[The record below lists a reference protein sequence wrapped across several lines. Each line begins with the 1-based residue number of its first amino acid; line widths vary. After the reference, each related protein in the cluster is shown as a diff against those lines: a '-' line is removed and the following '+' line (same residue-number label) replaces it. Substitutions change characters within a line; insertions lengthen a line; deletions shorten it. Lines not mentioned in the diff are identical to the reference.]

1 MKKILILSAAAALLA
16 VQSATA
22 VPTLIISDNNG
33 NTTGIILDGGA
44 GDGNVAAGVITFSG
58 VVGNW
63 DINVSTGIASPP
75 FPGST
80 PTNPHL
86 DLNSVNHFSGGAGG
100 VLTIVFTDDNLGPI
114 SSVLTQRTGG
124 TLGIVSDEFK
134 ALVNGGS
141 PITDTTFTTSAFSG
155 TASGPVTAGTGSTL
169 SIVAVLTASAA
180 ATTSF
185 DTEVTVGVPD
195 AGMTL
200 ALLGSGLTGLA
211 LFARSRKTA

>member
-22 VPTLIISDNNG
+22 VPTLTISDSNG

-44 GDGNVAAGVITFSG
+44 GDGNAATGVITFNG
-58 VVGNW
+58 IVGNW

-75 FPGST
+75 YPGST

-86 DLNSVNHFSGGAGG
+86 DLNSVNHFNGGLGG
-100 VLTIVFTDDNLGPI
+100 VLTITFTDDNLGPI

-124 TLGIVSDEFK
+124 TTGIVSDRFE
-134 ALVNGGS
+134 AILNGVA
-141 PITDTTFTTSAFSG
+141 ITDATVTTSPFAV
-155 TASGPVTAGTGSTL
+155 TQSGPVTAGTGSTL
-169 SIVAVLTASAA
+169 SIVAVLTATTAG
-180 ATTSF
+180 TTSF
-185 DTEVTVGVPD
+185 DSDVTVGVPD

-211 LFARSRKTA
+211 LFARSRKIA